1 MKRTILLAVAI
12 IMALN
17 AYDAKACTGITLHT
31 KAGATIPARTIEWAG
46 NDINSRYVIVPRGYT
61 QRSYTPD
68 GGLNGM
74 EFTSVY
80 GYVGLAV
87 DQDAFVVDGMN
98 EAGLTAGLFYFPGYG
113 GYVGY
118 NPDRARKT
126 LSDFQLV
133 SWILGNFDN
142 IDAVKKAI
150 RDIDVVAI
158 DPRSST
164 VHWRI
169 TEPGGRQVV
178 LEIID
183 GKLNFHE
190 NTLGVFTNS
199 PDFRWHL
206 TNLNNYINLA
216 TGPIAQK
223 NYGDYSLSAF
233 GGGSGML
240 GLPGDMTPPSR
251 FVRAAFFQ
259 MTAPKLDSSEETVA
273 QAFHI
278 LNSFDIPVGI
288 QFAEGQEIPDI
299 PSATQWTVATDISGR
314 KIYYRTMYNSNIRCI
329 DLAGIDFGKVH
340 FQSAP
345 LDEVKSQSFEPVR
358 IGRR

>member
-1 MKRTILLAVAI
+1 MKRIILSAAAI

-17 AYDAKACTGITLHT
+17 AFDAKACTGITLHT
-31 KAGATIPARTIEWAG
+31 RSGETVPARTIEWAG
-46 NDINSRYVIVPRGYT
+46 NDIQSRYVIVPRGYT
-61 QRSYTPD
+61 QRSFTPD
-68 GGLNGM
+68 GGQNGL
-74 EFTSVY
+74 EFTAEY

-113 GYVGY
+113 GYVDY
-118 NPDRARKT
+118 NPARAARS

-133 SWILGNFDN
+133 SWILGSFDS
-142 IDAVKKAI
+142 IDAVKDAI
-150 RDIDVVAI
+150 REIDVVAI

-199 PDFRWHL
+199 PDFQWHL

-216 TGPIAQK
+216 TGPISSRQF
-223 NYGDYSLSAF
+223 GDHTLSAF

-259 MTAPKLDSSEETVA
+259 MTAPRLDSAEETVA

-329 DLAGIDFGKVH
+329 DLSGIDFGKVQ

-345 LDEVKSQSFEPVR
+345 LDEVKAQSFEPVR
-358 IGRR
+358 IRKR